1 MKLIIKKATTSKIIQ
16 IFIQDSSATD
26 GAGLTGLVYNSASLT
41 AYYIK
46 VGDASA
52 TAISLADATV
62 GTWTSSGFKE
72 VDAANMPGVYE
83 IGIPDACLTT
93 VAQVVVM
100 LKGAANMAPVVLEI
114 QLDDNVVK
122 DAYDI
127 VNHVTYGNSALK
139 TEIDYNEALLD
150 VCIGKIDVIDGI
162 VDNILIDT
170 STTLENHLTDIKG
183 TGFVKDTHSLPQC
196 LTADIS
202 TLAIE
207 SNVEGH
213 VTASL
218 NAYDPPTNAEMIA
231 RTLLAADYFDP
242 TADTVSHVTLT
253 DTTTTNTDMR
263 GTDNAA
269 LASVCTE
276 ARLAELDSANL
287 PTDVSNVG
295 KKVDRNLALLM

>member
-16 IFIQDSSATD
+16 IFIQNSSLTT
-26 GAGLTGLVYNSASLT
+26 GAGLAGLVYNSAGLT

-52 TAISLADATV
+52 TVISLTNATV

-72 VDAANMPGVYE
+72 VDATNMPGVYE
-83 IGIPDACLTT
+83 IGIPNACLTT
-93 VAQVVVM
+93 VAQVVIM

-114 QLDDNVVK
+114 QLDDNIVK
-122 DAYDI
+122 DVYDRI
-127 VNHVTYGNSALK
+127 GAPTGASISADLV
-139 TEIDYNEALLD
+139 I
-150 VCIGKIDVIDGI
+150 IDGI
-162 VDNILIDT
+162 VDTILADT
-170 STTLENHLTDIKG
+170 NELQTNQGNWITA
-183 TGFVKDTHSLPQC
+183 TGFSVPNEYNVVIAALQTDLDNPNQYK
-196 LTADIS
+196 ADVS
-202 TLAIE
+202 ALAIE
-207 SNVEGH
+207 ANVEGH
-213 VTASL
+213 VTTSL
-218 NAYDPPTNAEMIA
+218 NSYDPPTNAEMIA

-242 TADTVSHVTLT
+242 ATDIVAHVTLT

-276 ARLAELDSANL
+276 ARLSELDTTNL

>member
-16 IFIQDSSATD
+16 IFIQNSSLTT

-52 TAISLADATV
+52 TAIALADATV

-72 VDAANMPGVYE
+72 VDATNMPGVYE
-83 IGIPDACLTT
+83 IGIPNACLTT
-93 VAQVVVM
+93 VAQVVIM

-114 QLDDNVVK
+114 QLDDNIVK
-122 DAYDI
+122 DVYDRI
-127 VNHVTYGNSALK
+127 GAPTGASISADLV
-139 TEIDYNEALLD
+139 I
-150 VCIGKIDVIDGI
+150 IDGI
-162 VDNILIDT
+162 VDTILADT
-170 STTLENHLTDIKG
+170 NELQTNQGNWITA
-183 TGFVKDTHSLPQC
+183 TGFSVPNEYNVVIAALQTDLDNPNQYK
-196 LTADIS
+196 ADVS
-202 TLAIE
+202 ALAIE
-207 SNVEGH
+207 ANVEGH
-213 VTASL
+213 VTTSL
-218 NAYDPPTNAEMIA
+218 NAYDSPTNAEMIA
-231 RTLLAADYFDP
+231 RTLLAADYFDS
-242 TADTVSHVTLT
+242 TIDIVSHVTLT

-276 ARLAELDSANL
+276 ARLAELDTANL

-295 KKVDRNLALLM
+295 KKVDRNLALLMQ

>member
-16 IFIQDSSATD
+16 VFIQDSSLTT

-52 TAISLADATV
+52 TVISLADATV

-72 VDAANMPGVYE
+72 VDATNMPGVYE
-83 IGIPDACLTT
+83 MGIPDACLTT
-93 VAQVVVM
+93 VAQVVIM
-100 LKGAANMAPVVLEI
+100 LKGATNMAPVVLEI
-114 QLDDNVVK
+114 QLDDNIAK
-122 DAYDI
+122 DVYDI
-127 VNHVTYGNSALK
+127 VNSGTYGNS
-139 TEIDYNEALLD
+139 
-150 VCIGKIDVIDGI
+150 
-162 VDNILIDT
+162 ILN
-170 STTLENHLTDIKG
+170 NHLTDIKG

-196 LTADIS
+196 LTADVS
-202 TLAIE
+202 ALAIE

-242 TADTVSHVTLT
+242 AVDTVARVTLT

-269 LASVCTE
+269 LASICTE
-276 ARLAELDSANL
+276 ARLLELDTANL

-295 KKVDRNLALLM
+295 KKVDRNLVLLM